1 MQPKIDKEALK
12 QIAPKK
18 EQLEAQGI
26 PTGMDKE
33 SAKKRL
39 LKLFEEA
46 GVISALK
53 TPAEQQEFAMQ
64 LDELTQLILDK
75 KFKELE
81 NHPLM
86 QKLNQVLPQ
95 QAQSQMPQQVQEKPA
110 ATKDFASM
118 MPPSGGGL
126 PGR

>member
-95 QAQSQMPQQVQEKPA
+95 GQTPQQVQEKPA